1 MRQSNLAIT
10 YQALGRSEESMR
22 LRRDVYSGRLKLNG
36 KEHQRTF
43 IAALNYAYSLGQ
55 LRHFEEAKS
64 LLRKTIRVA
73 RRVLGENHE
82 LTFRMRWCYGKA
94 LYSDA
99 NAPLDDLREAVLK
112 HEELERI
119 ARRVL
124 GGAHPMVAGIE
135 KDLRNARI
143 LLAAHETPSTRT
155 SA

>member
-1 MRQSNLAIT
+1 M
-10 YQALGRSEESMR
+10 LGVRP
-22 LRRDVYSGRLKLNG
+22 Y
-36 KEHQRTF
+36 
-43 IAALNYAYSLGQ
+43 
-55 LRHFEEAKS
+55 
-64 LLRKTIRVA
+64 
-73 RRVLGENHE
+73 
-82 LTFRMRWCYGKA
+82 
-94 LYSDA
+94 
-99 NAPLDDLREAVLK
+99 APLDDLREAVLK

>member
-1 MRQSNLAIT
+1 LPGANRI
-10 YQALGRSEESMR
+10 EE
-22 LRRDVYSGRLKLNG
+22 RRPVTVEIVISTIIIRDRGSAVRYDMLDGDA
-36 KEHQRTF
+36 H
-43 IAALNYAYSLGQ
+43 AYSLGQ

-82 LTFRMRWCYGKA
+82 LTLRMRWCYGKA